1 MNVEMLFAV
10 LGVVVLLLLPGV
22 FIIGKACEQ
31 PKAKL
36 RADQVLRAV
45 LTSEQYGQ
53 LMQQRYID
61 IPSPSDSER
70 IYRVPKL
77 PGLVQVREKGS
88 ITMWLCLKP
97 LEWMPNDDIVV
108 IHKLMIEA
116 DEETYLQKA
125 NQLFQFG
132 VDYNGMTTLMR
143 MDR

>member
-1 MNVEMLFAV
+1 MNVEMLLAV
-10 LGVVVLLLLPGV
+10 LGVVVLFLLPGV

-36 RADQVLRAV
+36 RADQVLRTV

-70 IYRVPKL
+70 VYRVPKL

-88 ITMWLCLKP
+88 TTMWLCLQT
-97 LEWMPNDDIVV
+97 LEWMPNADIVV

-125 NQLFQFG
+125 NQLFPCS
-132 VDYNGMTTLMR
+132 VDYNGRITLR
-143 MDR
+143 CMDR